1 MTSGG
6 KDATLAL
13 ERARRSGLDVR
24 LLVSLYDGASRRV
37 RFHNLRKELIADQAA
52 ALGLELLAVPTPHDA
67 YEPVFNDTMI
77 RLRERG
83 IDTVAFGNVH
93 LADVRQWY
101 ERRVHA
107 AGLEHVEPLWGSP
120 SVEVA
125 WEVVERGY
133 RALVVSVNVQE
144 GATAFLGCEFDADL
158 VTQLCVLDHVDPC
171 GERGEYHTFVFDGP
185 EFRHAIGFGR
195 GAIAEVEGHR
205 FLDLVPSA
213 DTARSP
219 DHA

>member
-13 ERARRSGLDVR
+13 ERARRSGLNVR

-37 RFHNLRKELIADQAA
+37 RFHNVRKELIADQAA
-52 ALGLELLAVPTPHDA
+52 ALGLELVAIPTPPDA
-67 YEPVFNDTMI
+67 YEPVFNDTMV

-83 IDTVAFGNVH
+83 IETVVFGNVQ

-101 ERRVHA
+101 ERRVRA
-107 AGLEHVEPLWGSP
+107 AGLEHVEPLWGAP

-133 RALVVSVNVQE
+133 RALVVSRLPRV
-144 GATAFLGCEFDADL
+144 
-158 VTQLCVLDHVDPC
+158 
-171 GERGEYHTFVFDGP
+171 
-185 EFRHAIGFGR
+185 
-195 GAIAEVEGHR
+195 
-205 FLDLVPSA
+205 
-213 DTARSP
+213 
-219 DHA
+219 